1 MKVLIYEPSKFELG
15 FSPNPRLFG
24 SFIHRSAVGSTD
36 HRWSVRDASTRRRA
50 NASHSRRPSRA
61 LREGA
66 MSDPKPSSDASFGG
80 ATKLSY
86 GLNLNLNAPK
96 KAGAGAGAPA
106 KGKKPPPT
114 LAAFAMGDSDDDD
127 DDEDESAAAA
137 KARAN
142 REVLKQQE
150 ALAAKRRRDAEAAA
164 KATAQALSQDAT
176 AFDYDSVY
184 DDIQKSRGMKTQV
197 QNAERVERKSR
208 YIEDLLAKAE
218 TRKKENDISYE
229 RRLLKERLKEDHL
242 YADKDK
248 FVTAAY
254 RAKLEQDAKWLAE
267 DKMKDAIEEEED
279 VTKRADM
286 SSFYSNLMNRNSST
300 GQGMVKETRRA
311 APEPSD
317 GGEIPSKSQ
326 QSLTSAAERDRELI
340 MRATENASTANAT
353 ADAAGVTLVEKLKK
367 AEQATETTNEEK
379 DVANADQDTNSR
391 RNDLSAVDAAR
402 ERYLARKRK
411 AGGA

>member
-1 MKVLIYEPSKFELG
+1 
-15 FSPNPRLFG
+15 
-24 SFIHRSAVGSTD
+24 
-36 HRWSVRDASTRRRA
+36 
-50 NASHSRRPSRA
+50 
-61 LREGA
+61 

-96 KAGAGAGAPA
+96 KAGAGAGAGAPA

-114 LAAFAMGDSDDDD
+114 LAAFAMGDSDDED

-150 ALAAKRRRDAEAAA
+150 ALAAKRRRDTEAAA

-176 AFDYDSVY
+176 AFDYDGVY

-197 QNAERVERKSR
+197 QDAERVERKSR

-300 GQGMVKETRRA
+300 GQGMVNETRRA
-311 APEPSD
+311 APEPS
-317 GGEIPSKSQ
+317 GGGDIQSKSQ

-340 MRATENASTANAT
+340 MRATEKAATANAT
-353 ADAAGVTLVEKLKK
+353 DAAGVTLVEKLKK

-379 DVANADQDTNSR
+379 DVPNANQNTNSR

-411 AGGA
+411 AAGA

>member
-1 MKVLIYEPSKFELG
+1 
-15 FSPNPRLFG
+15 
-24 SFIHRSAVGSTD
+24 
-36 HRWSVRDASTRRRA
+36 
-50 NASHSRRPSRA
+50 
-61 LREGA
+61 
-66 MSDPKPSSDASFGG
+66 MSDPKPSSDPSFGG

-96 KAGAGAGAPA
+96 KAGPSAGAPA
-106 KGKKPPPT
+106 TRKKPPPK

-164 KATAQALSQDAT
+164 TATAQALSEDAT

-184 DDIQKSRGMKTQV
+184 DDIQKSRGMKTRV
-197 QNAERVERKSR
+197 QDAERVERKSR

-267 DKMKDAIEEEED
+267 DKLKDAIEEEED
-279 VTKRADM
+279 VTKKADM

-326 QSLTSAAERDRELI
+326 QSLTSAAERDRELM
-340 MRATENASTANAT
+340 MRATKNASTANAT
-353 ADAAGVTLVEKLKK
+353 DASGVTLVEKLKK

-379 DVANADQDTNSR
+379 NVPNADQDTNSR
-391 RNDLSAVDAAR
+391 RNDLSSVAAAR

-411 AGGA
+411 AAGA

>member
-1 MKVLIYEPSKFELG
+1 
-15 FSPNPRLFG
+15 
-24 SFIHRSAVGSTD
+24 
-36 HRWSVRDASTRRRA
+36 
-50 NASHSRRPSRA
+50 
-61 LREGA
+61 
-66 MSDPKPSSDASFGG
+66 MSDPKPSTDASFGG

-96 KAGAGAGAPA
+96 KAGASAGAGAPA

-114 LAAFAMGDSDDDD
+114 LAAFAMGDSDDED

-150 ALAAKRRRDAEAAA
+150 ALAAKRRRDTEAAA

-197 QNAERVERKSR
+197 QDAERVERKSR

-300 GQGMVKETRRA
+300 GQGMVNETRRA
-311 APEPSD
+311 APEPS
-317 GGEIPSKSQ
+317 GGGDIQNKSQ

-340 MRATENASTANAT
+340 MRATEKAST

-367 AEQATETTNEEK
+367 AEQVTETTNEEK
-379 DVANADQDTNSR
+379 DAPNANQNTNSR

-411 AGGA
+411 AAGA